1 MKKFLSILKF
11 KNKNKKSEKTG
22 ENKRR
27 KKTKSKRVPIRE
39 YLTFFKEIDWI
50 KPNRF
55 ITLFVGTLIFGI
67 IATISQHQS
76 STVLQEAFRKGL
88 ELIKW

>member
-1 MKKFLSILKF
+1 MKKFLSVLKF
-11 KNKNKKSEKTG
+11 KNNKKSEKTG

-27 KKTKSKRVPIRE
+27 KGVPIQE
-39 YLTFFKEIDWI
+39 YFIFFKEIDWI
-50 KPNRF
+50 KPNQF

-67 IATISQHQS
+67 IATVSQHQS

>member
-1 MKKFLSILKF
+1 MEKQEKK
-11 KNKNKKSEKTG
+11 KKKRKKKG
-22 ENKRR
+22 KKKRR

-39 YLTFFKEIDWI
+39 YFVFFKEIDWI
-50 KPNRF
+50 KPNQF

-67 IATISQHQS
+67 IATVSQHQS

>member
-1 MKKFLSILKF
+1 MKKFLSVLKF
-11 KNKNKKSEKTG
+11 KNNKKSEKT
-22 ENKRR
+22 E
-27 KKTKSKRVPIRE
+27 SKRVPIRE

>member
-1 MKKFLSILKF
+1 VKKFLSVLKF
-11 KNKNKKSEKTG
+11 KNNKKSEKTG

-27 KKTKSKRVPIRE
+27 KKTKSKGIPIQE
-39 YLTFFKEIDWI
+39 YFIFFKEIDWI
-50 KPNRF
+50 KPNQF

-67 IATISQHQS
+67 IATVSQHQS